1 MYFLILFG
9 WVCLREWIAV
19 PTVSY
24 IADTL
29 LRGYGTSAG
38 SNSTYL
44 LDNYDVIV
52 CPIINVDGYDYT
64 WNEDRMWRKTRSINA
79 G

>member
-1 MYFLILFG
+1 VL
-9 WVCLREWIAV
+9 WNDREWIAV

-29 LRGYGTSAG
+29 LRGYGSASG
-38 SNSTYL
+38 SNSTFL
-44 LDNYDVIV
+44 LDTFDVIV

-64 WNEDRMWRKTRSINA
+64 WAKDGDRMWRKTRSIN
-79 G
+79 GK